1 MEGISESKK
10 SEVTMKQIGMK
21 VLIQREKS
29 GGFNL
34 EVPAWIGEKF
44 GDLLL
49 MEFDGDRLTVVSAT
63 DFL

>member
-1 MEGISESKK
+1 
-10 SEVTMKQIGMK
+10 MKQIGMK
-21 VLIQREKS
+21 ILIQREKS
-29 GGFNL
+29 GGFSL
-34 EVPAWIGEKF
+34 EVPAWIGEKL

>member
-1 MEGISESKK
+1 
-10 SEVTMKQIGMK
+10 VTMKQIGMK
-21 VLIQREKS
+21 ILIQREKS

-34 EVPAWIGEKF
+34 EVPAWIGEKL